1 LVESFK
7 WFKVAAEGGNA
18 EAQWHLSKAYRS
30 GEGVA
35 INDREADRWA
45 KLALQGGH
53 PPDFE

>member
-35 INDREADRWA
+35 VNDHEADRWA
-45 KLALQGGH
+45 KLALQGGY
-53 PPDFE
+53 PK